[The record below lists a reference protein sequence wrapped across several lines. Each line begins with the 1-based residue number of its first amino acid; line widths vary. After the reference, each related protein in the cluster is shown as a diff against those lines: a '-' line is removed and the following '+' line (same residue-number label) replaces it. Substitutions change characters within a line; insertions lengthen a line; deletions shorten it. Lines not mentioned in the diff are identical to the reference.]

1 MCECKN
7 TLWTFI
13 LITEWNSTEHRAS
26 IKVTLAPNKGS
37 YSSDDPQ
44 RKSLRLSR

>member
-13 LITEWNSTEHRAS
+13 LTPTGI
-26 IKVTLAPNKGS
+26 LPNIEYLKGYIGTQKES

>member
-13 LITEWNSTEHRAS
+13 LTPTGILPNIEYLKGYIGTQKDLTQVTTLNE
-26 IKVTLAPNKGS
+26 KV
-37 YSSDDPQ
+37 
-44 RKSLRLSR
+44 